1 MSEIIFELLLAP
13 IFDLMEGDIYQ
24 RKQLSK
30 FYFILSVIVLILLCY
45 SMIWFI
51 HDLLMQKSFIQ
62 AGLCFFVFF
71 IISFKLIYNI
81 RNFIINRRK
90 NSAQS

>member
-13 IFDLMEGDIYQ
+13 IFDLIEGDIYQ

-51 HDLLMQKSFIQ
+51 HDLLMQ
-62 AGLCFFVFF
+62 
-71 IISFKLIYNI
+71 
-81 RNFIINRRK
+81 
-90 NSAQS
+90 